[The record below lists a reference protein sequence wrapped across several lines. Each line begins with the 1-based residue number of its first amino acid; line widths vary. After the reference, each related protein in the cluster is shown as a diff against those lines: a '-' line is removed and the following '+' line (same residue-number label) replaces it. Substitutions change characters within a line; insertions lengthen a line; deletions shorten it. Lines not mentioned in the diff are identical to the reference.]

1 MMVDDDRMGTMNM
14 PQRSQSGDQPTRRQ
28 IIEIL
33 NRQGKATVEELARA
47 LGVTL
52 MAVRLHLTVLERDGL
67 VTRQSVRKG
76 PGRPALVFS
85 LTERALDEL
94 PKRYHTLADKLLEGM
109 EDHLTE
115 DQLELVCG
123 AVATSLASSHS
134 GRMIGLPL
142 ADKVAEASRIL
153 NESGC
158 AADWETT
165 GEGFAIHEY
174 NCPYYR
180 VAQKHPQLCRM
191 DQTFMSDLLDAEVEM
206 TGRLVDQEQCCTYV
220 IRPRESEGYAR

>member
-1 MMVDDDRMGTMNM
+1 MKT
-14 PQRSQSGDQPTRRQ
+14 PPRSQSGDQSTRRQ

-52 MAVRLHLTVLERDGL
+52 MAVRLHLASLERDGL
-67 VTRQSVRKG
+67 VSRKSLRKG
-76 PGRPALVFS
+76 PGRPAFVFW
-85 LTERALDEL
+85 LTDKALDEL

-115 DQLELVCG
+115 EQLELVCG
-123 AVATSLASSHS
+123 AVATSLASTHS

-158 AADWETT
+158 AADWESTS
-165 GEGFAIHEY
+165 EGFAIHEH

-191 DQTFMSDLLDAEVEM
+191 DQAFMSDLLDAEVEM
-206 TGRLVDQEQCCTYV
+206 SGRLVDQGQYCTYV
-220 IRPRESEGYAR
+220 IRPRESERYAR